1 MGDINEFD
9 LDDYDFVINTSAEH
23 MNDDWYEKLKPGTLV
38 VIQTNDF
45 HDIEEHINTVSNV
58 MELKK
63 KYKMSEELFVGIK
76 DLRIYNRFMIIG
88 IK

>member
-1 MGDINEFD
+1 
-9 LDDYDFVINTSAEH
+9 

-38 VIQTNDF
+38 AIQTNDF
-45 HDIEEHINTVSNV
+45 HDIEEHINTVNNV